1 MEKNDHFAKGNGP
14 NGKNNHFAKRNGPN
28 GKNTAEEGNKK

>member
-1 MEKNDHFAKGNGP
+1 VKGNGP
-14 NGKNNHFAKRNGPN
+14 NGKNNHFAKGNGPN